1 MDPAAVQP
9 SRMDALTLIREEHR
23 RLEGLLDRCERLE
36 QNSGEERA
44 VLLGQLQ
51 AAIRHHA
58 DQEEPILYTI
68 YRERARRA
76 GVDLAP
82 LDRVLE
88 QHRLIER
95 LGRELT
101 VAEPDD
107 TGEAKLTVLTERVR
121 THLDDE
127 EAAVLT
133 AIEDL
138 IDDDT
143 LLELGR
149 RMEQRDRV
157 LDARRELAA
166 VVPGG
171 RRGRRAAAA
180 LGGLVA
186 AGTALLAVL
195 ARRRKPP
202 PPPPTG
208 WRRLRRR

>member
-1 MDPAAVQP
+1 LTGMAAVQP
-9 SRMDALTLIREEHR
+9 SRMDALTLVREEHR
-23 RLEGLLDRCERLE
+23 RLEGLLERCERLG
-36 QNSGEERA
+36 QDSGDERA

-51 AAIRHHA
+51 AALRHHV
-58 DQEEPILYTI
+58 DQEEPILYRI

-82 LDRVLE
+82 LERALE

-95 LGRELT
+95 LGGEL
-101 VAEPDD
+101 AGAGFGDNP
-107 TGEAKLTVLTERVR
+107 GEAKLTMLTERVR

-127 EAAVLT
+127 DAAVLT
-133 AIEDL
+133 SIEDL

-143 LLELGR
+143 LMELGR
-149 RMEQRDRV
+149 RMEQHDRV
-157 LDARRELAA
+157 LEARRALAA

-171 RRGRRAAAA
+171 RRDRRAAAA

-202 PPPPTG
+202 PPTG

>member
-1 MDPAAVQP
+1 
-9 SRMDALTLIREEHR
+9 MDALTLVREEHR
-23 RLEGLLDRCERLE
+23 RLEGLLDRCERLG
-36 QNSGEERA
+36 QDADDERA
-44 VLLGQLQ
+44 ALLGQLQ
-51 AAIRHHA
+51 AALRHHV
-58 DQEEPILYTI
+58 DHEEPILYMI

-82 LDRVLE
+82 LERVLE

-101 VAEPDD
+101 GAEPDD

-127 EAAVLT
+127 DAAVLT

-143 LLELGR
+143 LMELGR

-157 LDARRELAA
+157 LEARRELAT

-171 RRGRRAAAA
+171 RRGRRVAAA

-202 PPPPTG
+202 PPPPTTG

>member
-1 MDPAAVQP
+1 
-9 SRMDALTLIREEHR
+9 MDALTLVREEHR
-23 RLEGLLDRCERLE
+23 KLEGLLERCQRPELDAD
-36 QNSGEERA
+36 GRA
-44 VLLGQLQ
+44 ALLGQLQ
-51 AAIRHHA
+51 AALRRHV

-68 YRERARRA
+68 FRERARRA

-82 LDRVLE
+82 LERAVE

-95 LGRELT
+95 LGQEL
-101 VAEPDD
+101 AAAGAGDD
-107 TGEAKLTVLTERVR
+107 TAEAKLTVLTVQVR
-121 THLDDE
+121 SHLDDE
-127 EAAVLT
+127 DAAVLT

-143 LLELGR
+143 LLELAR

-157 LDARRELAA
+157 LEARHELAT

-171 RRGRRAAAA
+171 RRGRRIAAA
-180 LGGLVA
+180 LGGLAA

-202 PPPPTG
+202 PPPPPTG
-208 WRRLRRR
+208 WRRIRRR